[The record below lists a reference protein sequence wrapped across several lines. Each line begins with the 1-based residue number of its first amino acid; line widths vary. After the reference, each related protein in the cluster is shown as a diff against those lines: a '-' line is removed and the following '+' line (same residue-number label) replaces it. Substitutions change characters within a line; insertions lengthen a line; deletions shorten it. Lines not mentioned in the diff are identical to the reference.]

1 MRRQRLRGIF
11 FSLPALTALAGLP
24 GCGSEPPAPAA
35 GTKEFE
41 AAKQE
46 YQNIRQSEYRRDSI
60 DPGARAKPLPK
71 ADGK

>member
-1 MRRQRLRGIF
+1 MRPQRLRGIF

-24 GCGSEPPAPAA
+24 GCGSEPPVPAA

-46 YQNIRQSEYRRDSI
+46 YQNIRKSEYKRDSL
-60 DPGARAKPLPK
+60 DPTARAKPLPQV
-71 ADGK
+71 GGR